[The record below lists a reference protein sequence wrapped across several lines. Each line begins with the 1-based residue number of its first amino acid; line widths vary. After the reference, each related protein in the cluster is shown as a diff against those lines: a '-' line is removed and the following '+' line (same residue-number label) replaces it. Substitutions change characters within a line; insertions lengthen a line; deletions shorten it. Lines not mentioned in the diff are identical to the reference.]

1 MDLEKARFILSLPNE
16 FSEKDAKKQ
25 YHRLILKYHPDK
37 SQDKDNVERFRDVR
51 EAYIWLCNNF
61 DYDMPRSGDSHS
73 DYVTEFMTMM
83 LGPDAKEVLKGGL
96 IAAFRDEKMMEKII
110 RTLPDSFVF
119 KCYYF
124 LSEYRDILGIAH
136 GAMNALE
143 KSVKIRE
150 SGYAIV
156 RPTIDDLFCSN
167 VVRLDKN
174 GETYFIPS
182 WHSEVTFES
191 ENGETIIKCL
201 PELPDHVSID
211 PDNNIHLHVKTSIA
225 SLLEKQALEI
235 RLGQRMYRLDAH
247 KLRVTQ
253 HQSWCFVG
261 EGIPRINE
269 EDIYDDSIKGDLLIE
284 IKLV

>member
-16 FSEKDAKKQ
+16 FNEKDAKKQ

-37 SQDKDNVERFRDVR
+37 SGNPGDAERFGEVKD
-51 EAYIWLCNNF
+51 AYTWLCNNF
-61 DYDMPRSGDSHS
+61 DYDMPHGGNAHS
-73 DYVTEFMTMM
+73 DYVTEFMSMM
-83 LGPDAKEVLKGGL
+83 LGADAKDILKGGL
-96 IAAFRDEKMMEKII
+96 IAALRDEKMMEKVI

-119 KCYYF
+119 KCYSF

-136 GAMNALE
+136 GAMAALE

-167 VVRLDKN
+167 IVRLNRN

-182 WHSEVTFES
+182 WHSEVTFE
-191 ENGETIIKCL
+191 NGDGETIIKCL
-201 PELPDHVSID
+201 PELPAHVSID
-211 PDNNIHLHVKTSIA
+211 SDNNIHFHVKTSIA
-225 SLLEKQALEI
+225 SLLEKQVLEF
-235 RLGQRMYRLDAH
+235 RLGKRMFRLDAH

-253 HQSWCFVG
+253 EQSWCFIG

-284 IKLV
+284 IRLI